1 MCWNRMRPTVSYLGL
16 YNYDPTIFNDFDLP
30 DSILDRGLDEFVVE
44 LLSEIGQLEALYPNA
59 IVFKKILKAW
69 SRTRMPE
76 WQRVEAALIAEYN
89 PIHNFDRYEDYSDTN
104 TEKETGTSNSISST
118 ESNANG
124 TNESTESETAF
135 NTESFKNR
143 TKNAGTD
150 TANSTA
156 SATNK
161 SDNTVTRETKVQHT
175 AHLYG
180 NIGVTTSQQ
189 MILREM
195 SLRREDLEKY
205 IIDDFKKRFCL
216 LVY

>member
-16 YNYDPTIFNDFDLP
+16 YNYDSTIFDDFALP
-30 DSILDRGLDEFVVE
+30 DSILAHKDEFVDE
-44 LLSEIGQLEALYPNA
+44 ILSELGQLEALYPNA
-59 IVFKKILKAW
+59 DVFKRILKAW
-69 SRTRMPE
+69 SNTRLPE
-76 WQRVEAALIAEYN
+76 WNRVEAALTAEYN
-89 PIHNFDRYEDYSDTN
+89 PIHNFDRNEDYSDTN
-104 TEKETGTSNSISST
+104 TEKETGTSNSTSNT

-143 TKNAGTD
+143 TKNSGTD

-156 SATNK
+156 SATNN
-161 SDNTVTRETKVQHT
+161 SNNTVTRETSVKHT

-189 MILREM
+189 MINEEM
-195 SLRREDLEKY
+195 AMRRGDLESY
-205 IIDDFKKRFCL
+205 IIDDFKHRFCL
-216 LVY
+216 MVY

>member
-16 YNYDPTIFNDFDLP
+16 YNYDSTIFDDFALP
-30 DSILDRGLDEFVVE
+30 NSVASRKAEFVDE
-44 LLSEIGQLEALYPNA
+44 ILSELGQLEALYPNA
-59 IVFKKILKAW
+59 EVFKRILKAW
-69 SRTRMPE
+69 SNTRLTE
-76 WQRVEAALIAEYN
+76 WQRVETALTAEYN
-89 PIHNFDRYEDYSDTN
+89 PIHNFDRKEDYTDTN
-104 TEKETGTSNSISST
+104 TEKETGTSNSTSST
-118 ESNANG
+118 ESTANG

-150 TANSTA
+150 TATSNA

-161 SDNTVTRETKVQHT
+161 SDNTVTRETNVKHT

-189 MILREM
+189 MITEELTM
-195 SLRREDLEKY
+195 RRSDLESY
-205 IIDDFKKRFCL
+205 IIDDFKHRFCL
-216 LVY
+216 MVY

>member
-16 YNYDPTIFNDFDLP
+16 YNYDSTIFDDFALP
-30 DSILDRGLDEFVVE
+30 NSVASRKAEFVDE
-44 LLSEIGQLEALYPNA
+44 ILSELGQLEALYPNA
-59 IVFKKILKAW
+59 EVFKRILKAW
-69 SRTRMPE
+69 SNTRLTE
-76 WQRVEAALIAEYN
+76 WQRVETALTAEYN
-89 PIHNFDRYEDYSDTN
+89 PIHNFDRNEYYTDTN
-104 TEKETGTSNSISST
+104 TEKETGNSNSTSST

-124 TNESTESETAF
+124 TNENTESETAF

-143 TKNAGTD
+143 TKTNGTD

-156 SATNK
+156 SATNE
-161 SDNTVTRETKVQHT
+161 SSNTVNRETKVQHT

-189 MILREM
+189 MINEELTM
-195 SLRREDLEKY
+195 RRNDLESY
-205 IIDDFKKRFCL
+205 IIDDFKHRFCL

>member
-1 MCWNRMRPTVSYLGL
+1 MCWSRMRPTLSYLGL
-16 YNYDPTIFNDFDLP
+16 YNYDSTIFDDFALP
-30 DSILDRGLDEFVVE
+30 DSVMARKAEFVDE
-44 LLSEIGQLEALYPNA
+44 ILSELGQLEALYPNA
-59 IVFKKILKAW
+59 DVFKRILKAW
-69 SRTRMPE
+69 SNTRLSE
-76 WQRVEAALIAEYN
+76 WVRVETALTAEYN
-89 PIHNFDRYEDYSDTN
+89 PIHNFDRNEDYTDKNS
-104 TEKETGTSNSISST
+104 EKETGNSNSTSNT

-150 TANSTA
+150 TATSTA

-161 SDNTVTRETKVQHT
+161 SDNTVTRETYIEHK

-189 MILREM
+189 MINEELAM
-195 SLRREDLEKY
+195 RRGDLESY
-205 IIDDFKKRFCL
+205 IIDDFKYRFCVM
-216 LVY
+216 VY